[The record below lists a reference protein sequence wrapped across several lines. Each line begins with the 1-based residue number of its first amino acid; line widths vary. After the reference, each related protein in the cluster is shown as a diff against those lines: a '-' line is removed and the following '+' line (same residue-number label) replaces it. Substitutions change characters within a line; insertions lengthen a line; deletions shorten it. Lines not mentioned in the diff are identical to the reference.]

1 LDLNVYL
8 ILTVLPFTMALS
20 TLLFKKRSF
29 ALFAFLG
36 GLVSIYCYLGITA
49 DGSLTTQYSSTVN
62 VLASAAL
69 TSNTWL
75 ALIIVPGFL
84 AVADFLI
91 GVGRAFK
98 MV

>member
-1 LDLNVYL
+1 
-8 ILTVLPFTMALS
+8 MALS

-36 GLVSIYCYLGITA
+36 GLVSTYAWLGLAA
-49 DGSLTTQYSSTVN
+49 DGSITTQYSATVN
-62 VLASAAL
+62 VLAAAST

-75 ALIIVPGFL
+75 ALLIVPGFL
-84 AVADFLI
+84 AVADYLI
-91 GVGRAFK
+91 AVGRAFK